1 MECSNIRSLFC
12 QYYKLNE
19 QHRVALEMNF
29 ISFLD
34 GTNRKFGH
42 EIKFFRADIVCFNYI
57 AQYIKGIRPLTNFL

>member
-12 QYYKLNE
+12 QYYELNE